1 MKNNIEHKKNK
12 KHNLIYKT
20 LYVMIL
26 FILAKLN
33 LNKKD
38 NINYIIQK
46 EIEKEVEKIEPYRKR
61 PTLKDVKK
69 DFKSIVNKYEYLLK
83 EEKNIE
89 EDCPIWTMWYQGIE
103 KAPPIVLSCF
113 QSMIENRGKHPVIIL
128 T

>member
-1 MKNNIEHKKNK
+1 MKNNTEHKKNK
-12 KHNLIYKT
+12 KHNLIYKSF
-20 LYVMIL
+20 YVMIL

-69 DFKSIVNKYEYLLK
+69 DFKSIVKFS
-83 EEKNIE
+83 I
-89 EDCPIWTMWYQGIE
+89 
-103 KAPPIVLSCF
+103 F
-113 QSMIENRGKHPVIIL
+113 NRK
-128 T
+128 

>member
-46 EIEKEVEKIEPYRKR
+46 EIEKEVEKIESYRKR
-61 PTLKDVKK
+61 PTLKDVIK
-69 DFKSIVNKYEYLLK
+69 DFISIVNKYEYLIK
-83 EEKNIE
+83 EEKHYRN
-89 EDCPIWTMWYQGIE
+89 MLLKNY
-103 KAPPIVLSCF
+103 F
-113 QSMIENRGKHPVIIL
+113 Y
-128 T
+128 